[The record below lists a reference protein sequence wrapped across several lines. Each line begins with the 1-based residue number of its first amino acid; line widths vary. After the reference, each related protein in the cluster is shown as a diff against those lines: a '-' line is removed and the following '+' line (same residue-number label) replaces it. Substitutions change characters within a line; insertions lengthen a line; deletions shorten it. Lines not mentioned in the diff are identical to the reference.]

1 LSQVL
6 PLSTEAEVM
15 KWPKK
20 VKRHGKVLAKIY
32 RSQGRRGYRVCWQ
45 PAEGRRM
52 MKSFANYS
60 GPKGALLFAEGVV
73 KEIAAGSDVVKL
85 SPKQARVAL
94 AIFDALDAFH
104 RKTGR
109 AITPLQAV
117 TEYLDAARRLG
128 EQHTLS
134 AAVTG
139 YLANVAT
146 VRTVKLD
153 AAVEEFLAGYT
164 AKTKAPDGK
173 RPQLSAQ
180 YAYMTGHFLR
190 RFSAAFPGYDL
201 DAITKDNLDLFLGS
215 LADLSPKTRNHQR
228 AALKLFFGW
237 AVKKDYL
244 PVTHRLLD
252 APAMQREKLTPGD
265 TDHYR
270 PDELRRLLAA
280 ADADL
285 LPVLALGALGGL
297 RPEEAQRLTW
307 EDVFRVPG
315 HIEVKPAKAKTR
327 RRRLV
332 EMVPALAAW
341 LRPYQQRTGP
351 LWPLG
356 VDRYQER
363 FGELR
368 AELKIPS
375 RPNGLRHAFCTYNFA
390 LHANEN
396 LTAQQAGNSPAMIHQ
411 HYKGLATRAEAE
423 AWFAV
428 KPVETPANIV
438 NLPLAAGGAA

>member
-1 LSQVL
+1 LSQVQ
-6 PLSTEAEVM
+6 PLSSEVI

-20 VKRHGKVLAKIY
+20 VKHRGKVLAKIY
-32 RSQGRRGYRVCWQ
+32 RSQGRRGYRVSWQ
-45 PAEGRRM
+45 PSEGRRLM
-52 MKSFANYS
+52 RSFSTYS
-60 GPKGALLFAEGVV
+60 GDKGALRFAE
-73 KEIAAGSDVVKL
+73 ERARELAAGSDTAKL
-85 SPKQARVAL
+85 TPKQARAAL

-117 TEYLDAARRLG
+117 SEYLEAVRNLG
-128 EQHTLS
+128 EQHSLA

-146 VRTVKLD
+146 VRRVKLAD
-153 AAVEEFLAGYT
+153 AVVEFVTGLA
-164 AKTKAPDGK
+164 AKTTAPEGK
-173 RPQLSAQ
+173 RPQLSRQ
-180 YAYMTGHFLR
+180 YAYMNGHFLR
-190 RFSAAFPGYDL
+190 RFSDTFPGYDL
-201 DAITKDNLDLFLGS
+201 CDLAKANLDLFLGA
-215 LADLSPKTRNHQR
+215 LTELSPKTRNHYR
-228 AALKLFFGW
+228 AALKLFLGW

-244 PVTHRLLD
+244 PVTHRLID

-270 PDELRRLLAA
+270 PKELRRLLEA

-307 EDVFRVPG
+307 EDVWRVPG

-351 LWPLG
+351 LWHLG

-368 AELKIPS
+368 AALQIPS
-375 RPNGLRHAFCTYNFA
+375 RPNGLRHAFCTYHFA

-411 HYKGLATRAEAE
+411 HYKGLATRTEAE

-428 KPVETPANIV
+428 QPAAAPANIV
-438 NLPLAAGGAA
+438 TLPAAGGAA

>member
-1 LSQVL
+1 
-6 PLSTEAEVM
+6 M

-20 VKRHGKVLAKIY
+20 VKRQGKVLAKIY
-32 RSQGRRGYRVCWQ
+32 RSRGRRGYRVCWQ
-45 PAEGRRM
+45 PSEGRRM
-52 MKSFANYS
+52 MKSFATYS
-60 GPKGALLFAEGVV
+60 GPKGALHFAETVV
-73 KEIAAGSDVVKL
+73 KEIATGSDTARL
-85 SPKQARVAL
+85 TPKQARAAL

-117 TEYLDAARRLG
+117 SEYLDAARKLG

-146 VRTVKLD
+146 VRQVKLS
-153 AAVEEFLAGYT
+153 AAVEEFLAGLV
-164 AKTKAPDGK
+164 AKTKAPEGK

-190 RFSAAFPGYDL
+190 RFSATFKGYDVCAL
-201 DAITKDNLDLFLGS
+201 TKDNLDLFLGALTD
-215 LADLSPKTRNHQR
+215 LAPKTRNHYR
-228 AALKLFFGW
+228 AALKLFLGW
-237 AVKKDYL
+237 AVKKDFL
-244 PVTHRLLD
+244 PVAHRLLE
-252 APAMQREKLTPGD
+252 APAMKPEPLTAGD
-265 TDHYR
+265 TDFYR
-270 PDELRRLLAA
+270 PEELRRFLAA
-280 ADADL
+280 ADSDL
-285 LPVLALGALGGL
+285 LPMLALGALGGL
-297 RPEEAQRLTW
+297 RPKEALRLTW

-315 HIEVKPAKAKTR
+315 HIEIKPAKAKTR

-341 LRPYQQRTGP
+341 LRPYQARSGP

-356 VDRYQER
+356 EDRYQER

-375 RPNGLRHAFCTYNFA
+375 RANGLRHAFCTYHFA

-428 KPVETPANIV
+428 KPADAPANIV